1 MTKVLQGQMVALF
14 AFDIGYRISLDRVAS
29 LLASTRLQP
38 LSQKKRTPPYHQ
50 YARPPHRVNL
60 EPAGGILDSDGSV
73 QLTLYDFGAVSIS
86 YSFPMSREGK
96 DLRLDETPEL
106 AQRLYSR
113 NLEADARNRIRTLL
127 PKIQPAIDRPLM
139 SDVVEDYYLFILEK
153 LSEPLTSEE
162 LLRDYPAVLAQV
174 LRLESLPLSADQ
186 QLEAT
191 DNRMSYYPDDLVIVD
206 WNAAVDPAENNSV
219 LNCHYGQ
226 TKFVVNAGEQLV
238 LTFNGEFSVGA
249 HPFLQAFISGVI
261 VPAP

>member
-139 SDVVEDYYLFILEK
+139 SDLVEDYYLFILEK
-153 LSEPLTSEE
+153 LS
-162 LLRDYPAVLAQV
+162 AGMALA
-174 LRLESLPLSADQ
+174 
-186 QLEAT
+186 
-191 DNRMSYYPDDLVIVD
+191 
-206 WNAAVDPAENNSV
+206 
-219 LNCHYGQ
+219 
-226 TKFVVNAGEQLV
+226 
-238 LTFNGEFSVGA
+238 
-249 HPFLQAFISGVI
+249 
-261 VPAP
+261 